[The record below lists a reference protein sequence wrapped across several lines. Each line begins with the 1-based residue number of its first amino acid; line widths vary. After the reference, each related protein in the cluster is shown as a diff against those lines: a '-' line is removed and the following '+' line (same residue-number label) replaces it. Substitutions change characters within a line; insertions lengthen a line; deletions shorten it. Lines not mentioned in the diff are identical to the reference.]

1 MGIRTEK
8 MKLQGDQLEVS
19 ILFLV
24 FRRKKGR
31 FYRKISINLLFLVIF
46 SIFSPEFLY
55 FNKRENR
62 KKKALGRFGHEFIAY
77 FSYLYA

>member
-1 MGIRTEK
+1 MGNGTEER
-8 MKLQGDQLEVS
+8 KLQGNQLDVS
-19 ILFLV
+19 IIFLV

-46 SIFSPEFLY
+46 SIFSSEFLY

-62 KKKALGRFGHEFIAY
+62 KKKIAE
-77 FSYLYA
+77 